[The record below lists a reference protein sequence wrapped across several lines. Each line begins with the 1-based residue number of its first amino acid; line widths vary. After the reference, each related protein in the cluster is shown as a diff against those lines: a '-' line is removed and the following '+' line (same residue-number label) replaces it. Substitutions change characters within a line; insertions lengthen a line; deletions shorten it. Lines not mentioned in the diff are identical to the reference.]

1 MVTIGKGRDVMTLIN
16 VFTVRPE
23 KQQAL
28 VDLLIEATDRTI
40 KRQPGFVSATI
51 HRSLDGTKVVNYAQ
65 WRSKRDFDA
74 MRSNP
79 ETWPHM
85 EAAAALASFD
95 PIVCEVVDSIGD
107 DR

>member
-51 HRSLDGTKVVNYAQ
+51 HPSLDGRR
-65 WRSKRDFDA
+65 W
-74 MRSNP
+74 
-79 ETWPHM
+79 
-85 EAAAALASFD
+85 
-95 PIVCEVVDSIGD
+95 
-107 DR
+107 